1 MVVRWTD
8 LYQKEA
14 LRQLCN
20 TSFYDK
26 VEKDLTSTN
35 QQLVKSTINDLIV
48 KQELPATVTILIIAT
63 RRILCT
69 GWLHK
74 IHKPNNLGRPI
85 VSACSCPSEF
95 ISSYL
100 DKIMAPIVRSLPS
113 YVKEG
118 QHELQIFRDFKFLGK
133 DKLIFAMDITSLYIV
148 IPNGEGLLALKHN
161 RAQQT
166 DRQSTEQILQKEI
179 MMVFSSPSYFILT
192 ITQ

>member
-14 LRQLCN
+14 LQQLSN
-20 TSFYDK
+20 TTFYDK

-35 QQLVKSTINDLIV
+35 QQLVKSTINHLIV

-69 GWLHK
+69 GCLHK
-74 IHKPNNLGRPI
+74 IHKPNNSGRAI
-85 VSACSCPSEF
+85 VSACSCPSEP

-113 YVKEG
+113 YVKDS
-118 QHELQIFRDFKFLGK
+118 QHELQIFRDFNFLGE
-133 DKLIFAMDITSLYIV
+133 DKLFFFYFF
-148 IPNGEGLLALKHN
+148 
-161 RAQQT
+161 
-166 DRQSTEQILQKEI
+166 
-179 MMVFSSPSYFILT
+179 FSCFTHT
-192 ITQ
+192 IYKS